1 MYYKY
6 LIIGGGMAAHSAVGG
21 IRGIDSDGSIGMFT
35 GETDP
40 PYDRPHLSKGL
51 WTKGESFNDIWRD
64 MNSDGVDLHLRT
76 LITSLDV
83 TNKSVIDDMGETHT
97 YEKLLMAT
105 GGTARRLPFGGDAII
120 YFRTAEDYRALR
132 TLTDEQQRFL
142 VIGGGF
148 IGSEI
153 ASSLSQNGKEV
164 IMVFPEDGVGASIYP
179 NDLSHF
185 MNEYFSDNGVEVF
198 ANHSVTDIQS
208 VDGCLTATLESSAG
222 SRTISVDGVVAG
234 LGIDPNISLAKNAGL
249 EVGNGIIAD
258 KNLSA
263 APDIFVAGDVV
274 NYYNSVLER
283 RIRVEHEDS
292 ANVTGTHAGKGM
304 AGETAPFNNIP
315 YFWSDSFKLGYE
327 AMGHLDS
334 SMKMVS
340 DWNEEFSEGF
350 IYYLEDTRV
359 RGVLLWNV
367 WDRWGP
373 AGEIIESMGPFSA
386 DNLKGRIQ

>member
-1 MYYKY
+1 
-6 LIIGGGMAAHSAVGG
+6 MAAHSAVGG

-198 ANHSVTDIQS
+198 ANHSVTGIQS

-263 APDIFVAGDVV
+263 ARDIFVAGDVV

>member
-1 MYYKY
+1 
-6 LIIGGGMAAHSAVGG
+6 MAAHSAIGG
-21 IRGIDSDGSIGMFT
+21 IRGIDNEGSIGMFT

-51 WTKGESFNDIWRD
+51 WTKGESFNDILRD
-64 MNSDGVDLHLRT
+64 KNSDGVDLHLRT

-132 TLTDEQQRFL
+132 TLTDDLLRFL

-185 MNEYFSDNGVEVF
+185 MNEYFSANGVEVF
-198 ANHSVTDIQS
+198 ANHSVTGIQS

-263 APDIFVAGDVV
+263 ARDIFV
-274 NYYNSVLER
+274 
-283 RIRVEHEDS
+283 
-292 ANVTGTHAGKGM
+292 
-304 AGETAPFNNIP
+304 
-315 YFWSDSFKLGYE
+315 
-327 AMGHLDS
+327 
-334 SMKMVS
+334 
-340 DWNEEFSEGF
+340 EGIF
-350 IYYLEDTRV
+350 
-359 RGVLLWNV
+359 VLLLK
-367 WDRWGP
+367 
-373 AGEIIESMGPFSA
+373 SSPFI
-386 DNLKGRIQ
+386 KPGVQP

>member
-1 MYYKY
+1 MHYKY

-21 IRGIDSDGSIGMFT
+21 IRGIDNKGSIGMFT

-64 MNSDGVDLHLRT
+64 MNDDSVDLHLST

-83 TNKSVIDDMGETHT
+83 ANKNVIDEMGEAYT
-97 YEKLLMAT
+97 YEKLLIAT
-105 GGTARRLPFGGDAII
+105 GGTARQLPFGGDAII

-132 TLTDEQQRFL
+132 ALTDERERFL

-153 ASSLSQNGKEV
+153 ASSLSQNGQEV
-164 IMVFPEDGVGASIYP
+164 IMVFPENGVGASIYP
-179 NDLSHF
+179 NDLSNF
-185 MNEYFSDNGVEVF
+185 MNGYFSDNGVEVL
-198 ANHSVTDIQS
+198 ANHSVTGIQS

-249 EVGNGIIAD
+249 EVSNGIIAD
-258 KNLSA
+258 QNLSA

-292 ANVTGTHAGKGM
+292 ANVTGTHAGKAM
-304 AGETAPFNNIP
+304 AEETAPFKNIP

-334 SMKMVS
+334 RMKMVS
-340 DWNEEFSEGF
+340 DWNEEFREGF
-350 IYYLEDTRV
+350 VYYLEGTRV

-373 AGEIIESMGPFSA
+373 AGEIIESMGPFNA
-386 DNLKGRIQ
+386 DNLRGLIQ